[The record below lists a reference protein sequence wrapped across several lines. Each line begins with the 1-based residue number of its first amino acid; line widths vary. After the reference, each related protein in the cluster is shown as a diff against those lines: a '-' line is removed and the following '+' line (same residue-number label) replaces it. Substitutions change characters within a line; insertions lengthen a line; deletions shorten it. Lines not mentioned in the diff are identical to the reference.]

1 MSVPLI
7 TRETMF
13 EPLLVADPSFK
24 LRWDEFK
31 TEWADEPEP
40 PLYLALGSL
49 AEHGRRCLREG
60 SSQYRSSRIFA
71 EPTGRQRP
79 RVYEVWRGSAVALE
93 SWLRPETKRWWD
105 KLYRYWDGE
114 TGALRFDT

>member
-49 AEHGRRCLREG
+49 AEHLLERLGRG
-60 SSQYRSSRIFA
+60 DTGGFDGIFA
-71 EPTGRQRP
+71 VVERWHTEGDAYVREAASIGLLESLQNQLGGND
-79 RVYEVWRGSAVALE
+79 RVYTRFGGGAPSLWSRG
-93 SWLRPETKRWWD
+93 
-105 KLYRYWDGE
+105 
-114 TGALRFDT
+114 